1 MDVRIEGEVENLPI
15 FRGPELDPA
24 SVKEL
29 KKIQIEIRRNLPEK
43 SGRSRSPIRRNIS
56 DPENLFVPR
65 KPGGSLNLLTLP
77 DHFERTMYMC
87 KKALKTLY

>member
-56 DPENLFVPR
+56 DPEKLFVPR
-65 KPGGSLNLLTLP
+65 KPG
-77 DHFERTMYMC
+77 
-87 KKALKTLY
+87 